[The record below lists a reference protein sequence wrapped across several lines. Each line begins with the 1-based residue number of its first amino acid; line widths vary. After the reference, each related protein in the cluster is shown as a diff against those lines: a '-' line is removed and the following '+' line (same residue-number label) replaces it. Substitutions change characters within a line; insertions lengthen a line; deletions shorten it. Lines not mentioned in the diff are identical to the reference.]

1 MVMDGDKGLLDPIVG
16 HALQGSGGS
25 AAAQAAEF
33 NASDLYQ
40 ELKFRLFHRV
50 LELLEQRGLSVEK
63 LESPALR
70 DEIKRAL
77 PTVAASE
84 GMALNAAEQ
93 SRLIQDVQ
101 YEIVG
106 LGPLEP
112 ALRDP
117 TVDDIIVNGPFHIF
131 VERRGKLEAAA
142 GRFRDAQHMMDIIQ
156 RIISPIGRRVD
167 ESSPYVDARL
177 ADGSRVNIIIP
188 PVALDGPMISIRKAK
203 LHAMRAA
210 DFVQNGSMTREM
222 VTFLASAIRSR
233 LNILV
238 CGGTGSGKTTL
249 MNMLSGFIPDGE
261 RLVTIEDAAELK
273 LRPGHVVRL
282 ETRPATPEGGR
293 EVNARD
299 LVRNALRM
307 RPDRIILGEV
317 RGGEAV
323 EMLQAMSTGHDG
335 SMSTIH
341 ANTAREALGRL
352 ELLLGFGG
360 LTSDLRT
367 LRRYIAS
374 SIQLV
379 VHVQRLMN
387 GKRRVTD
394 ISELTGIEGDTF
406 TLNPLFAFEERPALS
421 GEGDFVIGAHRPFFA
436 PRLMSVSD
444 ALLHSRV
451 A

>member
-1 MVMDGDKGLLDPIVG
+1 MSESIIGMS
-16 HALQGSGGS
+16 LQEWPG
-25 AAAQAAEF
+25 AAVQAAEF
-33 NASDLYQ
+33 AATDLYQ

-50 LELLEQRGLSVEK
+50 LEVLETRGLAAEK
-63 LESPALR
+63 LDEQALR
-70 DEIKRAL
+70 EEIRRAL
-77 PTVAASE
+77 PTAVAGE
-84 GMALNAAEQ
+84 GVALNASEQ
-93 SRLIQDVQ
+93 AGLIQDVQ
-101 YEIVG
+101 FEIVG

-117 TVDDIIVNGPFHIF
+117 SVDDIIVNGPFHIF
-131 VERRGKLEAAA
+131 VERRGKLETAP
-142 GRFRDAQHMMDIIQ
+142 GRFRDAEHMMNIIQ

-177 ADGSRVNIIIP
+177 DDGSRVNIIIP

-203 LHAMRAA
+203 LQAMRPA

-222 VTFLASAIRSR
+222 VNFLATAIRSR

-282 ETRPATPEGGR
+282 ETRPATPEGGK

-335 SMSTIH
+335 SMSTVH
-341 ANTAREALGRL
+341 ANSAREALGRL

-379 VHVQRLMN
+379 IHVQRLMN
-387 GKRRVTD
+387 GKRRVMS
-394 ISELTGIEGDTF
+394 ICELTGLEGDAF
-406 TLNPLFAFEERPALS
+406 TLNPLFTFEERPALS
-421 GEGDFVIGAHRPFFA
+421 GEGEHVAEAIRPFFA
-436 PRLMSVSD
+436 PRLSVGHD
-444 ALLHSRV
+444 PVLQVRV

>member
-1 MVMDGDKGLLDPIVG
+1 MDGGNMSESIIGLP
-16 HALQGSGGS
+16 LQEGISS
-25 AAAQAAEF
+25 ATHGTEF
-33 NASDLYQ
+33 IATDLYQ
-40 ELKFRLFHRV
+40 ELKFRLFNRV
-50 LELLEQRGLSVEK
+50 LEHLEIRGLAAEK
-63 LESPALR
+63 LEEQALR
-70 DEIKRAL
+70 EEIRRAL

-84 GMALNAAEQ
+84 GMALNASEQ
-93 SRLIQDVQ
+93 ATLVQDVQ
-101 YEIVG
+101 FEIIG

-131 VERRGKLEAAA
+131 IERRGKLESAP
-142 GRFRDAQHMMDIIQ
+142 GRFRDAEHMMNIIQ

-177 ADGSRVNIIIP
+177 EDGSRVNIIIP

-203 LHAMRAA
+203 HQAMRAA
-210 DFVQNGSMTREM
+210 DFVHNGSMSREM
-222 VTFLASAIRSR
+222 VNFLASAIRSR

-293 EVNARD
+293 EVTARD

-341 ANTAREALGRL
+341 ANSAREALGRL

-360 LTSDLRT
+360 LTSDLKT

-374 SIQLV
+374 SVQLI

-387 GKRRVTD
+387 GKRRVTA
-394 ISELTGIEGDTF
+394 ICELTGMEGDAF
-406 TLNPLFAFEERPALS
+406 TLNPLFNFEERPALS
-421 GEGDFVIGAHRPFFA
+421 GEGEFVAGAIRPFFA
-436 PRLMSVSD
+436 PRLMAVSD
-444 ALLHSRV
+444 TLIHTRV